1 MRSRAEFRRAA
12 ELSAGGLS
20 DGQVAA
26 ATGVPRST
34 VRDWRR
40 GGFASSSTRRSGCPS
55 CEEATL
61 RSHRYAYLLGLYLG
75 DGHVAAHPRG
85 VFRLRVFLD
94 DRYPAIVEE
103 CRDAVETFSTERTLR
118 SGVVSSRGC
127 VYVSSYWKHWPCV
140 FPQHGPGPKHLR
152 AIRLEVWQDEIVRA
166 FPQQFLRGLV
176 HSDGCRVHNRVGGR
190 RYVRYMFCNH
200 SADIAA
206 LFERACADAGIRCTR
221 PSWRTVSVA
230 RAEDTSRMD
239 VFVGPKR

>member
-1 MRSRAEFRRAA
+1 MWSRGEFRRAA
-12 ELSAGGLS
+12 ELSARGLS

-26 ATGVPRST
+26 ATGIPRST

-40 GGFASSSTRRSGCPS
+40 GGFALSPTRSSGCPV
-55 CEEATL
+55 CDGARL
-61 RSHRYAYLLGLYLG
+61 RNQRYAYLLGLYLG
-75 DGHVAAHPRG
+75 DGHLTTHARD

-94 DRYPAIVEE
+94 ERYPGVVQE
-103 CRDAVETFSTERTLR
+103 CRDAVASLTVERSLR

-140 FPQHGPGPKHLR
+140 FPQHGPGPKHSR
-152 AIRLEVWQDEIVRA
+152 AIRLDSWQDEIVRG
-166 FPQQFLRGLV
+166 FPQQFLRGLL
-176 HSDGCRVHNRVGGR
+176 HSDGCRVHNRVAGR
-190 RYVRYMFCNH
+190 RYVRYVFCNH

-206 LFERACADAGIRCTR
+206 LFERACADAGVRCTR

-239 VFVGPKR
+239 MFVGPKR